1 MQKKR
6 LKEIRESEKKSHIET
21 YTNNE
26 LYENGSWLQKPIKTI
41 LELIPFFES
50 YERLNILD
58 LGAGVGRNCIP
69 FAVAYQDISCRIEC
83 VDILDL
89 AIERLESNAKKYG
102 VDSSINGILKPLEE
116 YVISEDSYDLIMAI
130 SALEHIDSETSFF
143 EKLHEICKGIR
154 RDGIVCLVMNSN
166 VVEKVKETGECISA
180 QFEVNLSTED
190 LMNTLES
197 IFVNW
202 KKLKVTVS
210 KQQYDIPRESG
221 IVELTSDVVTFVARK

>member
-41 LELIPFFES
+41 LDLIPFFES
-50 YERLNILD
+50 YERLH
-58 LGAGVGRNCIP
+58 
-69 FAVAYQDISCRIEC
+69 
-83 VDILDL
+83 ILDL
-89 AIERLESNAKKYG
+89 AIEKLESNAKKYG
-102 VDSSINGILKPLEE
+102 ADSSINGILKPLEE

-154 RDGIVCLVMNSN
+154 KDGIVCLVMNSN
-166 VVEKVKETGECISA
+166 VVEKVKETGKCISA

-210 KQQYDIPRESG
+210 KQQYDIPRECG